1 MFLLKLL
8 RVGKFLR
15 DFFIH
20 NWKWLVPL
28 ILVVLGF
35 LWTRDHYLDQ
45 GKAEEKVVWEK
56 KVEKER
62 LRNEKLTELLAGSV
76 TIFAEA
82 AGTRNED
89 RVEKETILETRIN
102 TIVEEK
108 PIYEQCLVDQEIID
122 EQNALKEMG
131 P

>member
-8 RVGKFLR
+8 GIGRFLK
-15 DFFIH
+15 DFFIQ
-20 NWKWLVPL
+20 NWKWLLPIILL
-28 ILVVLGF
+28 IVGF

-62 LRNEKLTELLAGSV
+62 LRNEKLTNLLISSV
-76 TIFAEA
+76 TTFAEA
-82 AGTRNED
+82 AETRNKD
-89 RVEKETILETRIN
+89 RVEKETILETRIS

-108 PIYEQCLVDQEIID
+108 PIYQQCLVDQEIID

>member
-1 MFLLKLL
+1 MILKLL
-8 RVGKFLR
+8 GVGKFLR
-15 DFFIH
+15 DFFLQ
-20 NWKWLVPL
+20 NWRWLTPL
-28 ILVVLGF
+28 ILVILGF

-45 GKAEEKVVWEK
+45 GKAEERLVWEQ

-62 LRNEKLTELLAGSV
+62 LRNENLTKLLASSV
-76 TIFAEA
+76 TTFADKAE
-82 AGTRNED
+82 TRNED
-89 RVEKETILETRIN
+89 RIEKETILETRIS

-108 PIYEQCLVDQEIID
+108 PIYQECLIDQEVIN